1 MKGRPIRHDP
11 KAAIGV
17 ETQLRALV
25 VQVLCPTHDAA
36 AIMSAFSI
44 NSDQVLGALPAA
56 HRCPA
61 ALPPALLLRLAAPPI
76 RGWAQDQHW
85 RLDEYARSP

>member
-17 ETQLRALV
+17 ETLLRALV

-44 NSDQVLGALPAA
+44 NSDKVLRRTAGGAQMSGGATARAVVAPGVTAYTWLGS
-56 HRCPA
+56 RS
-61 ALPPALLLRLAAPPI
+61 ALASR
-76 RGWAQDQHW
+76 
-85 RLDEYARSP
+85 